1 MSGDYPETM
10 KKIVGS
16 RLPSFTR
23 TQSDAIIGAVDFIG
37 INHYFS
43 VYVNDRPL
51 DKGVRDY
58 AADLSVGYKSK
69 HHFITFEVFITLYV
83 GATDPFIY

>member
-1 MSGDYPETM
+1 LISGDYPEIM

-16 RLPSFTR
+16 RLPSFTK
-23 TQSDAIIGAVDFIG
+23 TQSEAVIGSVDFIG

-58 AADLSVGYKSK
+58 TADLSITYKSK
-69 HHFITFEVFITLYV
+69 HVLAHGSICS
-83 GATDPFIY
+83 